1 MNLFA
6 SLAHFFQS
14 GGAFMYPIL
23 AVAVVGLAITIERVL
38 YIRRAGAENKKLW
51 TDIMPLVNKGDL
63 AAAENTA
70 SASDS
75 PVARIFA
82 NGIARSRTTSNRQ
95 DVEMA
100 MDESLMEVSPLLE
113 RRTHYLATFANVATL
128 LGLLGTIVGLIDG
141 FAAIANVNPAE
152 KADQLSA
159 AVSEAM
165 NCTAFGLLV
174 AIPLLVLHAW
184 LSSQT
189 NELIDSLEMA
199 AVKFLN
205 ALGLKHN

>member
-1 MNLFA
+1 MNLFT
-6 SLAHFFQS
+6 SLAEFFQA
-14 GGAFMYPIL
+14 GGVYMYPIL
-23 AVAVVGLAITIERVL
+23 AVGVVGLAITVERIL
-38 YIRRAGAENKKLW
+38 FIRKAKQENRKLW
-51 TDIMPLVNKGDL
+51 NDIMPLVGRGDL
-63 AAAENTA
+63 SGAESTA

-75 PVARIFA
+75 PVGRIFA
-82 NGIARSRTTSNRQ
+82 NGIARSRSTNNRQ
-95 DVEMA
+95 DIEMA

-113 RRTHYLATFANVATL
+113 KRTHYLATFANVATL

-152 KADQLSA
+152 KADLLSA

-184 LSSQT
+184 LSAQT

-205 ALGLKHN
+205 ALGLKA